1 VRYSVRMEQ
10 AELGK
15 GKQYV
20 KEPLKE
26 LVEKVNGDKPKRNG
40 RKVTFGFTKRNR

>member
-1 VRYSVRMEQ
+1 MERLT
-10 AELGK
+10 LGK
-15 GKQYV
+15 AKQYV

-26 LVEKVNGDKPKRNG
+26 LIEKVNSDKPKRNG